1 MGANRPWLFALFF
14 TGSPINQC
22 LSLHSTRFSCR
33 ACCSL
38 FPFISNDSQSIPATP
53 CNMDA
58 TWPGQDF
65 AVCRLT
71 LGALPGGDVG
81 LPPKRT
87 CTAQTGMSAFGQ
99 KRTWQR
105 KTKVGASAYSKTL
118 FTRRAAFSKP
128 ARANHSFA
136 YSRICF
142 GMNDLRSSRTYTSF
156 GWRCCQK
163 MYPAVRMNN

>member
-1 MGANRPWLFALFF
+1 VSQKTLFCHAIDMGANRPWLFALFF

-65 AVCRLT
+65 AVCRLA
-71 LGALPGGDVG
+71 LGALPRGDVG

-87 CTAQTGMSAFGQ
+87 CAAQTGMSAFGQ
-99 KRTWQR
+99 KRTLAAQNKSR
-105 KTKVGASAYSKTL
+105 SKRLFENSLHAAGNVQQTGARQPL
-118 FTRRAAFSKP
+118 FCILPDMFR
-128 ARANHSFA
+128 NE
-136 YSRICF
+136 
-142 GMNDLRSSRTYTSF
+142 
-156 GWRCCQK
+156 
-163 MYPAVRMNN
+163 